1 MRKFRG
7 IAPAA
12 IVGASLATAVASPAL
27 AGVPVEYVKVCETYG
42 AGFYYIPGTDT
53 CIRLGGR
60 VRTDFSSVPNGARVE
75 QQPAPFG
82 FKPSNNEE
90 DAFCRQQGH
99 QFYLPGTTQCITLSN
114 GRASTRSYADLR
126 GLTNGVATPHSGGLS
141 GDATLIGGILLG
153 DINISGGANYD
164 FVPRI
169 NAGTQFN
176 GVTEVPIT
184 TTDSRLTGSSFS
196 GGATF
201 NLNLG
206 IFNRA
211 RVDLRY
217 AEADG
222 SSNGFVP
229 IGGNNVAH
237 TNLFP
242 TSSGSTGVAAGA
254 TGQSVATK
262 TEVDAFEASMMLKT
276 RPLLTNLFAQ
286 PQNGVAT
293 QVYAGVGALYGYYGR
308 WDTINQQSLGFAGLN
323 SLIHFD
329 AESHF
334 FAPQFGL
341 GFGARQTGP
350 TGFYGGAFGYVAPG
364 VLFTDASASLRGMCV
379 PCGAASTQF
388 ELFQRVD
395 RDGSDFAVKAGINA
409 WVGYR
414 FTPSV
419 HASLNLNY
427 AHMSRSPVGNIPT
440 TPNQQGQDILR
451 FGSQDSL
458 DFRARVSYSPGP
470 PP

>member
-1 MRKFRG
+1 MRKFRR
-7 IAPAA
+7 IAPIA
-12 IVGASLATAVASPAL
+12 IIGASLATAVASPTL
-27 AGVPVEYVKVCETYG
+27 ADVPVDYVKVCQAYG
-42 AGFYYIPGTDT
+42 AGFFYIPGADT
-53 CIRLGGR
+53 CIRIGGR
-60 VRTDFSSVPNGARVE
+60 VRTDFDAIPNNSRVE

-82 FKPSNNEE
+82 FKPSNDEE
-90 DAFCRQQGH
+90 DGFCRANGH
-99 QFYLPGTTQCITLSN
+99 QFYLPGTNQCITLSN
-114 GRASTRSYADLR
+114 GRVATRSYADLR
-126 GLTNGVATPHSGGLS
+126 GLTNGVAAPPHSRGLP
-141 GDATLIGGILLG
+141 GDATLIGSILIG
-153 DINISGGANYD
+153 DFNISAGGN
-164 FVPRI
+164 FVDVPTI

-184 TTDSRLTGSSFS
+184 TTESNLNGYSVS
-196 GGATF
+196 GGATLRGNF
-201 NLNLG
+201 GL
-206 IFNRA
+206 FNRV

-229 IGGNNVAH
+229 IGGNNVAY

-262 TEVDAFEASMMLKT
+262 TEAEAFEASLMFKT
-276 RPLLTNLFAQ
+276 EPLIRNIFVQ
-286 PQNGVAT
+286 PANGVET
-293 QVYAGVGALYGYYGR
+293 QVYAGVGALYGYSGR
-308 WDTINQQSLGFAGLN
+308 WDTINQQSLGFAGLS

-364 VLFTDASASLRGMCV
+364 VLFTDASATLHGMCV
-379 PCGAASTQF
+379 PCGGASTQF
-388 ELFQRVD
+388 ELFQRVESD
-395 RDGSDFAVKAGINA
+395 SSDFAVKAGVNA
-409 WVGYR
+409 WLGYR
-414 FTPSV
+414 FAPNLR
-419 HASLNLNY
+419 AALNLNY

-451 FGSQDSL
+451 FGSSDSFEL
-458 DFRARVSYSPGP
+458 KGRVSYALGP
-470 PP
+470 